1 MSITFDEW
9 WRGYSGENR
18 LPENTFIKL
27 AYEAG
32 TQSRQEEVL
41 KLQDEVAELN
51 RKIAMYEKHVNAIK
65 VIHENQFDENSDT
78 SWILG
83 NLDGFFECLESDLKG
98 KENEH

>member
-1 MSITFDEW
+1 MSFDEW

-32 TQSRQEEVL
+32 AQSRQAEI
-41 KLQDEVAELN
+41 DELN

-65 VIHENQFDENSDT
+65 FIHENQFDKNSDT

-83 NLDGFFECLESDLKG
+83 NLDGFFECLESDLKR
-98 KENEH
+98 